1 MELSNITTTIVGMLR
16 VAGPRAR
23 IMLFVLMYA
32 LVCVLFCIF
41 SFAADDSLSG
51 SPALDATG
59 TVYIGDWGGTLYAV
73 NGSSGVLLWRY
84 RKALGAFKGSP
95 AITANGT
102 IVIGSLDGAVY
113 GIAGALGLSVCH
125 GRLTFSLACLL
136 RQNRPLNSWKSFY
149 VPLDYL
155 STVVRIRPLG
165 VLAPQLLRSQ
175 RGHWARCRLW
185 RGGHC
190 RVRCDTTKAK
200 TCCCGGGCK

>member
-1 MELSNITTTIVGMLR
+1 
-16 VAGPRAR
+16 
-23 IMLFVLMYA
+23 MYA

-51 SPALDATG
+51 SPALDANG

-113 GIAGALGLSVCH
+113 GISGALGFSVCLRRITFTESAIDLVETALRAL
-125 GRLTFSLACLL
+125 RLPLACGAHQATWCT
-136 RQNRPLNSWKSFY
+136 RIERVVDRP
-149 VPLDYL
+149 
-155 STVVRIRPLG
+155 
-165 VLAPQLLRSQ
+165 
-175 RGHWARCRLW
+175 
-185 RGGHC
+185 
-190 RVRCDTTKAK
+190 
-200 TCCCGGGCK
+200 